1 MLVRNS
7 GPPAGLS
14 PKGTTSERLM
24 GQVIN
29 GPWITAPARV
39 SAKLYALPEQDDDRL
54 YIMPRV
60 VVPRRSAGQEPS
72 QDS

>member
-1 MLVRNS
+1 
-7 GPPAGLS
+7 
-14 PKGTTSERLM
+14 M

-29 GPWITAPARV
+29 GPWTTAPARV
-39 SAKLYALPEQDDDRL
+39 SAKLYALPEQNDDRL

-60 VVPRRSAGQEPS
+60 LVPRRSAEQETP

>member
-1 MLVRNS
+1 
-7 GPPAGLS
+7 
-14 PKGTTSERLM
+14 M

-60 VVPRRSAGQEPS
+60 LVPRRSAGQEPS